1 MGLGGFILLIAG
13 GAILAFAT
21 DWEMESV
28 NLDLVGI
35 IMMLVGIIGV
45 AVYASVARRRRM
57 LVPPTT
63 TVVSDGQHHHRNP

>member
-57 LVPPTT
+57 VVPPTT
-63 TVVSDGQHHHRNP
+63 TVVTDDRHHNP

>member
-63 TVVSDGQHHHRNP
+63 TVVSDDQHHHHNP

>member
-28 NLDLVGI
+28 NLDLVGV

-45 AVYASVARRRRM
+45 AVYASVARRRRTV
-57 LVPPTT
+57 VPPTT
-63 TVVSDGQHHHRNP
+63 TVVSEDRHHNL

>member
-13 GAILAFAT
+13 GAILTFAT

-28 NLDLVGI
+28 NLDLVGV

-57 LVPPTT
+57 VVPPTT
-63 TVVSDGQHHHRNP
+63 TVVSDDRHHNP

>member
-57 LVPPTT
+57 IVPPTT
-63 TVVSDGQHHHRNP
+63 TVVSDDRHHNP

>member
-57 LVPPTT
+57 VVPPT
-63 TVVSDGQHHHRNP
+63 TVVSDDQHHHHNP

>member
-57 LVPPTT
+57 VVPPTT
-63 TVVSDGQHHHRNP
+63 TVVSDDRHHNP

>member
-28 NLDLVGI
+28 NLDLVGV

-57 LVPPTT
+57 VVPPPT
-63 TVVSDGQHHHRNP
+63 TVVSDDQHHHHNP

>member
-13 GAILAFAT
+13 GAILTFAT

-28 NLDLVGI
+28 NLDLVGV

-57 LVPPTT
+57 VVPPTT
-63 TVVSDGQHHHRNP
+63 TVVTEDRHHNP